1 VHCCRATACL
11 WQARSVGIAADSDG
25 LLMSESSDFTKLGN
39 ETEVKLPS
47 GARIVFHVALF
58 LVCFLLLYSRR
69 PDAILNAQFYA
80 EDGARWYRDAYQVG
94 WRCLLIPETG
104 YLQTM
109 SRLIALFALLFPF
122 AVAPLVMNVCALTIQ
137 ILPVNI
143 FLSRRFDGIPL
154 FVRLIGSLLY
164 IGIPNSVE
172 VHANTTNIQW
182 HLGLIC
188 LLMIL
193 GKAPQG
199 KFWIVVDVGALAL
212 LALDSPLGFLLTP
225 IAAVLW
231 WRERGKV
238 RAAHLAALLPGTIVQ
253 VLVLLLSQAHRRDST
268 TVGASAARLVGVVG
282 GQIFLSGVAGVRTL
296 ASLFYLSDRHVLFW
310 VQVAAMIVGLGIVLA
325 ALRGAPYSVRLFFL
339 FAAGVMV
346 LALSRPIAG
355 PDLNFPQWEY
365 LQLPGRSS
373 RYYFFPILAFYAAL
387 FSLVLTGR
395 KGAGRVFRYVAVAI
409 LLAVPIGV
417 WRDWNYPRYPD
428 LHFQEYAREFERA
441 KPGTSFTIPIVPV
454 GWQMQIV
461 KR

>member
-1 VHCCRATACL
+1 
-11 WQARSVGIAADSDG
+11 
-25 LLMSESSDFTKLGN
+25 MSESNGFTALRSK
-39 ETEVKLPS
+39 TELQLPS
-47 GARIVFHVALF
+47 GARLVFQVAFF
-58 LVCFLLLYSRR
+58 LVCFLILYSRR
-69 PDAILNAQFYA
+69 PDAFLNAQFYA
-80 EDGARWYRDAYQVG
+80 EDGARWYRDAYQLG

-104 YLQTM
+104 YLQTV

-122 AVAPLVMNVCALTIQ
+122 AVAPLVMNLCALAIQ
-137 ILPVNI
+137 IFPVNL

-154 FVRLIGSLLY
+154 FARLIGSVLY
-164 IGIPNSVE
+164 LGIPNSVE
-172 VHANTTNIQW
+172 IHANTTNIQW

-193 GKAPQG
+193 GKPPQRR
-199 KFWIVVDVGALAL
+199 FWSVIDLCALAL
-212 LALDSPLGFLLTP
+212 LALDSPLGFLLVP
-225 IAAVLW
+225 IAAMLW
-231 WRERGKV
+231 WRERGSE

-253 VLVLLLSQAHRRDST
+253 ALVLFFSQTHGRESSV
-268 TVGASAARLVGVVG
+268 VGASAARLTGILG

-296 ASLFYLSDRHVLFW
+296 ASLFVSGDRQLLFW
-310 VQVAAMIVGLGIVLA
+310 VQLAAMIVGLGIVLVS
-325 ALRGAPYSVRLFFL
+325 LRNAPYAVRLFLL
-339 FAAGVMV
+339 FAAGVVV

-355 PDLNFPQWEY
+355 PDVNFPQWEY

-373 RYYFFPILAFYAAL
+373 RYYFFPILAFYASL
-387 FSLVLTGR
+387 FSLVLTGDR
-395 KGAGRVFRYVAVAI
+395 GLGRVCRYVALTI

-428 LHFQEYAREFERA
+428 LHFAEYAREFERA